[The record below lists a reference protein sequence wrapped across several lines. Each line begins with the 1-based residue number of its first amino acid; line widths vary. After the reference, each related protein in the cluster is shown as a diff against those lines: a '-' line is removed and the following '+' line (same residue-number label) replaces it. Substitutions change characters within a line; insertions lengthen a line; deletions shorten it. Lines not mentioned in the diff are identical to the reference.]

1 MPAIALP
8 QLRPDLKKT
17 VKYPIPPAN
26 PPTFKDVAAAINLS
40 HEVMAARRLC
50 HHTLNDWELTLVSW
64 FLERSEASDEELVK
78 VYRYQLSLVSSDEG
92 KFHPALL
99 TPFF

>member
-1 MPAIALP
+1 MPPVALP
-8 QLRPDLKKT
+8 QLRTDLKKI

-50 HHTLNDWELTLVSW
+50 HHTLNDRELML
-64 FLERSEASDEELVK
+64 AS
-78 VYRYQLSLVSSDEG
+78 
-92 KFHPALL
+92 
-99 TPFF
+99 